1 MATKT
6 SHLGLTKPVYA
17 ERADVQAING
27 NMDILDKEVAKRTNV
42 KNMLVNS
49 NFLDPVNQRG
59 ASSVTTNWTYF
70 IDKWQVTS
78 ASASTPISVSS
89 DGLTISNKAGT
100 ATMSLRQHIK
110 NIPSG
115 TYTAAANANGV
126 VYWRVFTVTD
136 GAVSIGAS
144 GFDDKGQIYI
154 SMTNGTLYYN
164 LQAFAG
170 NDITFK
176 WATLYEGI
184 YTAETLPPYVPKDK
198 KVEMINCGVP
208 LQPVNLLDNSDF
220 RNPVHQRGQTQYTG
234 LNTYTIDRWYVGGN
248 NNKVT
253 VGNGIVKSETTVGS
267 SYATIAQKVANCTQ
281 YAGKTLTFAACV
293 RSNVTPRIYVYNG
306 NTGIKAVEGVSG
318 DYQVLVCTFTV
329 PANISDGALIVMLQ
343 SKSTTVGDYV
353 EVQWAALYE
362 GAYTADTLPAYQ
374 PKGYAAELMECMR
387 YYIRYTTDT
396 DSMFLPGGSNHNT
409 FYATLHLPVPMRID
423 SPTVKYNNVNLYAYI
438 SGSAITING
447 ITAPSNSATHG
458 FVTLRATHDTD
469 AIAAGAPGCIRILAG
484 GYIELSAD
492 L

>member
-362 GAYTADTLPAYQ
+362 GAYTADTLPEYQ
-374 PKGYAAELMECMR
+374 SKGYAAELAECQR
-387 YYIRYTTDT
+387 YYVRFQAASDAQFIPGASNGNNLYT
-396 DSMFLPGGSNHNT
+396 S
-409 FYATLHLPVPMRID
+409 LHLPVAMRIAN
-423 SPTVKYNNVNLYAYI
+423 PTLAYDKVNIYPYITGAAYDVT
-438 SGSAITING
+438 SLTVVG
-447 ITAPSNSATHG
+447 TAKTGN
-458 FVTLRATHDTD
+458 FVALRAAHGNNSME
-469 AIAAGAPGCIRILAG
+469 AGAPGCIRILAG